1 MDVFTFQWIEC
12 CSSTRVLTTEHGNFN
27 SREKR
32 KEQVREDALEV
43 EHSKPEEGKI
53 LLTSRLY

>member
-1 MDVFTFQWIEC
+1 MLLKHKNINNRTW
-12 CSSTRVLTTEHGNFN
+12 NFD
-27 SREKR
+27 SRENR

-43 EHSKPEEGKI
+43 EQSMSKLEEGKI